1 MPLCDMGRRGRSED
15 VARLD
20 RLVSSGDLETFIE
33 IARTA
38 PLYKASR
45 NELMYNLDT
54 GLAEVFTGSY
64 RDGVK
69 KLVRV
74 GDMSEEFYTK
84 SITRHVLS
92 VLTNNSTLPYYGEDY
107 EVTFAGVAAAIGFAA
122 QGKMEDAL
130 VEIRRSEHR
139 LTVMSDVY
147 EGSDKYRDDGFAHY
161 LAGMLYEAA
170 GRHNDAL
177 VSYRLADAA
186 YGSRFFP
193 MKPPELD
200 AALRDAARR
209 SGISIHNPAE
219 TPVDAGDADIPAAV
233 SPAGI
238 TSENTVPGEPE
249 AAPRLFV
256 FAFTGRGP
264 VKRER
269 VIQAHFTNE
278 GVDYVVKIALPEIA
292 ERISSIRGARVT
304 VDGETVKMAC
314 AADYNHIA
322 ANAFRDKLPLVFA
335 TTLARVSARYLLLKE
350 AKEDMVKKLKEKHE
364 KAKEKHG
371 DDSDEADAAWLRYKT
386 ASLALDLLANE
397 LLERA
402 DTRCSLLLPERAFCA
417 RLPAAAGDS
426 CTVAV
431 EYLDARGSVIGKESR
446 RIGFEPGRSG
456 VAVFSELR

>member
-20 RLVSSGDLETFIE
+20 RLVSSGNLETFIE

-200 AALRDAARR
+200 AL
-209 SGISIHNPAE
+209 SGTPRGDPASPSTIPRKPPS
-219 TPVDAGDADIPAAV
+219 TPGTPIYPQP
-233 SPAGI
+233 SPP
-238 TSENTVPGEPE
+238 PG
-249 AAPRLFV
+249 
-256 FAFTGRGP
+256 
-264 VKRER
+264 
-269 VIQAHFTNE
+269 
-278 GVDYVVKIALPEIA
+278 
-292 ERISSIRGARVT
+292 
-304 VDGETVKMAC
+304 
-314 AADYNHIA
+314 
-322 ANAFRDKLPLVFA
+322 
-335 TTLARVSARYLLLKE
+335 
-350 AKEDMVKKLKEKHE
+350 
-364 KAKEKHG
+364 
-371 DDSDEADAAWLRYKT
+371 
-386 ASLALDLLANE
+386 
-397 LLERA
+397 
-402 DTRCSLLLPERAFCA
+402 
-417 RLPAAAGDS
+417 
-426 CTVAV
+426 
-431 EYLDARGSVIGKESR
+431 
-446 RIGFEPGRSG
+446 
-456 VAVFSELR
+456 